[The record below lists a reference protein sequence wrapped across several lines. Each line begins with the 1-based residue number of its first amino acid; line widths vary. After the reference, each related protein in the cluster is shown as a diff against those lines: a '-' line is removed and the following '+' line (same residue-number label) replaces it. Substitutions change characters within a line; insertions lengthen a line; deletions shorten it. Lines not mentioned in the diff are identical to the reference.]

1 MECYSSKRIFHPSP
15 ANCASFH
22 SGLSFNKEFQNMG
35 PIGVQEMMLIFL
47 VALVL
52 FGPKKLPELG
62 RLLGKGLTEYRRA
75 KNELK
80 STFETHLR
88 ELEREA
94 NVDAALKNVTS
105 PYSSPTSI
113 NPTTYD
119 EYGQHEASYSTPSPY
134 PETASSEP
142 ASSTTSST
150 ASATATQDAEA
161 YRETPSSPAASPVA
175 GTVPRSNGVQPAAEP
190 HSPATAPAPE
200 GHSV

>member
-1 MECYSSKRIFHPSP
+1 
-15 ANCASFH
+15 
-22 SGLSFNKEFQNMG
+22 MG

-75 KNELK
+75 KSELK

-94 NVDAALKNVTS
+94 NVDAALKSVKDSYSSPSPASYSSTS
-105 PYSSPTSI
+105 HDPYGHEPSYSDPSPYAGTASELPYSSPSSI
-113 NPTTYD
+113 
-119 EYGQHEASYSTPSPY
+119 
-134 PETASSEP
+134 
-142 ASSTTSST
+142 

-161 YRETPSSPAASPVA
+161 NRDTSSTPTVTPVA
-175 GTVPRSNGVQPAAEP
+175 GTVPRSNGVYSPVVEP
-190 HSPATAPAPE
+190 ESPATHTTE
-200 GHSV
+200 GHSA

>member
-1 MECYSSKRIFHPSP
+1 
-15 ANCASFH
+15 
-22 SGLSFNKEFQNMG
+22 MG

-75 KNELK
+75 KSELK

-94 NVDAALKNVTS
+94 NVDAALKNTTS
-105 PYSSPTSI
+105 PYSSPTTISS
-113 NPTTYD
+113 TSYD
-119 EYGQHEASYSTPSPY
+119 EYGHEPSYSSPTPY
-134 PETASSEP
+134 GETAASES
-142 ASSTTSST
+142 ASSPSST

-161 YRETPSSPAASPVA
+161 YREAPSTIAVTPVS
-175 GTVPRSNGVQPAAEP
+175 GTVPRSNGVQPAVES
-190 HSPATAPAPE
+190 HSSATSAPE
-200 GHSV
+200 GHSA

>member
-1 MECYSSKRIFHPSP
+1 
-15 ANCASFH
+15 
-22 SGLSFNKEFQNMG
+22 MG

-75 KNELK
+75 KSELK
-80 STFETHLR
+80 ATFETHLR

-105 PYSSPTSI
+105 PYSSPAAIASS
-113 NPTTYD
+113 NTTYD
-119 EYGQHEASYSTPSPY
+119 EYGHEPNYSDPAPY
-134 PETASSEP
+134 PGTVSSEP
-142 ASSTTSST
+142 APSPSST

-161 YRETPSSPAASPVA
+161 YRDNPSTPAASSVA
-175 GTVPRSNGVQPAAEP
+175 GTVPRSNGVHPPAAE
-190 HSPATAPAPE
+190 SQSATTPAPE
-200 GHSV
+200 GHSA

>member
-1 MECYSSKRIFHPSP
+1 
-15 ANCASFH
+15 
-22 SGLSFNKEFQNMG
+22 MG

-75 KNELK
+75 KSELK

-94 NVDAALKNVTS
+94 NVEAALKKCQRLPIFPS
-105 PYSSPTSI
+105 LASSSLK
-113 NPTTYD
+113 TYD
-119 EYGQHEASYSTPSPY
+119 PYGHEPNYSDLLLTRAAST
-134 PETASSEP
+134 EP
-142 ASSTTSST
+142 ASSPSST

-161 YRETPSSPAASPVA
+161 NREIPSTPTVTPVA
-175 GTVPRSNGVQPAAEP
+175 GTVPRSNGVHSPVVEPESPAA
-190 HSPATAPAPE
+190 HTTE
-200 GHSV
+200 GHSA

>member
-1 MECYSSKRIFHPSP
+1 
-15 ANCASFH
+15 
-22 SGLSFNKEFQNMG
+22 MG
-35 PIGVQEMMLIFL
+35 PIGVQEIIVIFL

-75 KNELK
+75 KSELK

-94 NVDAALKNVTS
+94 NVDAALKTATS
-105 PYSSPTSI
+105 PYSSPKSVAAT
-113 NPTTYD
+113 TTYD
-119 EYGQHEASYSTPSPY
+119 EYGQYEPSYSSPAPY

-142 ASSTTSST
+142 ASSTSST

-161 YRETPSSPAASPVA
+161 YRETPSTTAASPVA
-175 GTVPRSNGVQPAAEP
+175 GTVPRSNGVHTPGAESPSGAA
-190 HSPATAPAPE
+190 TPE
-200 GHSV
+200 GHSA

>member
-1 MECYSSKRIFHPSP
+1 
-15 ANCASFH
+15 
-22 SGLSFNKEFQNMG
+22 MG

-75 KNELK
+75 KSELK

-94 NVDAALKNVTS
+94 NVDAALKSVTS
-105 PYSSPTSI
+105 PLSTSAPSY
-113 NPTTYD
+113 NSNTYD
-119 EYGQHEASYSTPSPY
+119 EYGHEPNYSDPSPY
-134 PETASSEP
+134 VGAASVPPNSLP
-142 ASSTTSST
+142 SST

-161 YRETPSSPAASPVA
+161 NRDVPSSPTVAPVA
-175 GTVPRSNGVQPAAEP
+175 GTVARVNGAHSAVVEP
-190 HSPATAPAPE
+190 ESPATHPTE
-200 GHSV
+200 GHSA

>member
-1 MECYSSKRIFHPSP
+1 
-15 ANCASFH
+15 
-22 SGLSFNKEFQNMG
+22 MG

-75 KNELK
+75 KSELK

-94 NVDAALKNVTS
+94 NVDSALKSVTS

-113 NPTTYD
+113 SSTSYD
-119 EYGQHEASYSTPSPY
+119 EYGHEPSYSSPAPY
-134 PETASSEP
+134 PEAASSEP
-142 ASSTTSST
+142 AVSSPSST
-150 ASATATQDAEA
+150 ASVTATQDAEA
-161 YRETPSSPAASPVA
+161 YRETPSTTAVSPVA
-175 GTVPRSNGVQPAAEP
+175 GTVPRSNGVHPPAAEP
-190 HSPATAPAPE
+190 PSTTTTAPE
-200 GHSV
+200 GHSA

>member
-1 MECYSSKRIFHPSP
+1 
-15 ANCASFH
+15 
-22 SGLSFNKEFQNMG
+22 MG

-75 KNELK
+75 KSELK

-94 NVDAALKNVTS
+94 NLDAALKNSSTTSPS
-105 PYSSPTSI
+105 PYSSPASLSSTSS
-113 NPTTYD
+113 YD
-119 EYGQHEASYSTPSPY
+119 EYGYEPSYSSPAPY
-134 PETASSEP
+134 PSNALSEP
-142 ASSTTSST
+142 TLPAISSPSST

-161 YRETPSSPAASPVA
+161 YRDSPFSPAASAVA
-175 GTVPRSNGVQPAAEP
+175 GTVPRSNGSQPAAAES
-190 HSPATAPAPE
+190 HSVPTPNAPE
-200 GHSV
+200 GHSA

>member
-1 MECYSSKRIFHPSP
+1 
-15 ANCASFH
+15 
-22 SGLSFNKEFQNMG
+22 MG

-62 RLLGKGLTEYRRA
+62 KLLGKGLTEYRRA
-75 KNELK
+75 KSELK

-94 NVDAALKNVTS
+94 NVDAALKTSVS

-113 NPTTYD
+113 ASTSTYD
-119 EYGQHEASYSTPSPY
+119 EYGQYEPSYSAPSPY
-134 PETASSEP
+134 AAETASSEP
-142 ASSTTSST
+142 ALSPSST

-161 YRETPSSPAASPVA
+161 YRETPSSAVSPVA
-175 GTVPRSNGVQPAAEP
+175 GTVPRRNGVQPADEP
-190 HSPATAPAPE
+190 HSVAAGPE
-200 GHSV
+200 GHSA

>member
-1 MECYSSKRIFHPSP
+1 VGYHQSR
-15 ANCASFH
+15 SF
-22 SGLSFNKEFQNMG
+22 FMG
-35 PIGVQEMMLIFL
+35 PIGVQEMMLIFV

-62 RLLGKGLTEYRRA
+62 RLLGKGLTEFRRA

-94 NVDAALKNVTS
+94 NLNDALKAANT
-105 PYSSPTSI
+105 PYSSPLSVA
-113 NPTTYD
+113 PSYD
-119 EYGQHEASYSTPSPY
+119 ESGHYDPSYSSPTPY
-134 PETASSEP
+134 QVA
-142 ASSTTSST
+142 ASSTPDSSPSST

-161 YRETPSSPAASPVA
+161 YRETPSTAASPVA
-175 GTVPRSNGVQPAAEP
+175 GTVPRSNDA
-190 HSPATAPAPE
+190 APE

>member
-1 MECYSSKRIFHPSP
+1 
-15 ANCASFH
+15 
-22 SGLSFNKEFQNMG
+22 MG
-35 PIGVQEMMLIFL
+35 PIGVQEMMLIFV

-62 RLLGKGLTEYRRA
+62 RLLGKGLTEFRRA

-94 NVDAALKNVTS
+94 NVNDALKAANTPYS
-105 PYSSPTSI
+105 TPLSAAHSYDESGHYDPSYSSPT
-113 NPTTYD
+113 
-119 EYGQHEASYSTPSPY
+119 PY
-134 PETASSEP
+134 EVA
-142 ASSTTSST
+142 ASSTPASLPPPT

-161 YRETPSSPAASPVA
+161 YRETPSTAASPVA
-175 GTVPRSNGVQPAAEP
+175 GTVPRSNGA
-190 HSPATAPAPE
+190 APE

>member
-1 MECYSSKRIFHPSP
+1 
-15 ANCASFH
+15 
-22 SGLSFNKEFQNMG
+22 MG

-75 KNELK
+75 KSELK

-94 NVDAALKNVTS
+94 NLDKALKETTS
-105 PYSSPTSI
+105 PYSSPSSI
-113 NPTTYD
+113 ASNTTYD
-119 EYGQHEASYSTPSPY
+119 EYGHEPNYSEPEPY
-134 PETASSEP
+134 SGTVSSEP
-142 ASSTTSST
+142 DSSPSAT

-161 YRETPSSPAASPVA
+161 YRDTPSTPAASSVA
-175 GTVPRSNGVQPAAEP
+175 GTIPRSNGVHSAAAVELP
-190 HSPATAPAPE
+190 SPATPAPE
-200 GHSV
+200 GHSA

>member
-1 MECYSSKRIFHPSP
+1 
-15 ANCASFH
+15 
-22 SGLSFNKEFQNMG
+22 MG

-62 RLLGKGLTEYRRA
+62 RLLGKGLTEFRRA

-94 NVDAALKNVTS
+94 NVNDALKSVNTPYS
-105 PYSSPTSI
+105 PPLSAASSYDESGHYDPSYSSPT
-113 NPTTYD
+113 
-119 EYGQHEASYSTPSPY
+119 PY
-134 PETASSEP
+134 QVA
-142 ASSTTSST
+142 ASSTPDSSPSST

-161 YRETPSSPAASPVA
+161 YRETPSIAASPVV
-175 GTVPRSNGVQPAAEP
+175 GTIPRSNGA
-190 HSPATAPAPE
+190 APE

>member
-1 MECYSSKRIFHPSP
+1 
-15 ANCASFH
+15 
-22 SGLSFNKEFQNMG
+22 MG

-75 KNELK
+75 KSELK

-94 NVDAALKNVTS
+94 NVDAALKSVKDS
-105 PYSSPTSI
+105 YSSPSLTSY
-113 NPTTYD
+113 NSTTTHD
-119 EYGQHEASYSTPSPY
+119 PYGHEPSYSDPAPYVGSASELPPHPSL
-134 PETASSEP
+134 
-142 ASSTTSST
+142 SST

-161 YRETPSSPAASPVA
+161 NRDTPSTPTVTPVA
-175 GTVPRSNGVQPAAEP
+175 GTVPRSNGVHSSVVESE
-190 HSPATAPAPE
+190 SPATHTTE
-200 GHSV
+200 GHSA

>member
-1 MECYSSKRIFHPSP
+1 
-15 ANCASFH
+15 
-22 SGLSFNKEFQNMG
+22 MG

-75 KNELK
+75 KSELK

-94 NVDAALKNVTS
+94 NVSAALKDPIPS
-105 PYSSPTSI
+105 YSSPASIASTS
-113 NPTTYD
+113 YD
-119 EYGQHEASYSTPSPY
+119 DYGHEPSYSDPVPY
-134 PETASSEP
+134 PGTTSSETV
-142 ASSTTSST
+142 SSHSST

-161 YRETPSSPAASPVA
+161 YQDTPSTPVA
-175 GTVPRSNGVQPAAEP
+175 GTVPRSNGVQPAVES
-190 HSPATAPAPE
+190 HSPAIAASE
-200 GHSV
+200 GHSA